1 MAISWL
7 TVLQAVPWSEV
18 ISNAPKVAES
28 AKKLWAAVARKGD
41 PVPSPVPPGATPIP
55 EEPPDSAVAELQHK
69 LVALESAVADL
80 HAQMLASSQLVKEL
94 AEQNTQLIARIELN
108 RRRTAW
114 LVVAVAL
121 SAAVSIAFG
130 LALVLPRG
138 A

>member
-28 AKKLWAAVARKGD
+28 AKRLWTTVARKGA
-41 PVPSPVPPGATPIP
+41 PAPSPMPPGAAPVAD
-55 EEPPDSAVAELQHK
+55 EPQDNAVAGLQHK

-80 HAQMLASSQLVKEL
+80 HAQMLASSQLVKDL

-121 SAAVSIAFG
+121 SAAVSIACG
-130 LALVLPRG
+130 LALVLQRG